1 MHVERMLQSV
11 KLYATLWSYG
21 IGTFQG
27 GKGPSA
33 ADLQKRRYA
42 QQRKRADAYIDELD
56 KIAQTTTATFNQ
68 ENRALPIQRLP
79 VDMNNQGAE

>member
-1 MHVERMLQSV
+1 MLQSV
-11 KLYATLWSYG
+11 KLYATLWPYG
-21 IGTFQG
+21 IGIFQG

-56 KIAQTTTATFNQ
+56 KIA
-68 ENRALPIQRLP
+68 
-79 VDMNNQGAE
+79 